1 MTGIREDEIIGTFE
15 SCEAF
20 EEHLARV
27 LGMAPMEHGSF
38 HVRGHHWDLRFIH
51 TSHHHKGRNDP
62 KSWRC
67 GGRDVVTIEA
77 AGSVGGCSM
86 SISMVSIYYS
96 LRGYRHAVS
105 SEMFAEATREFETL
119 EAKLLRADA
128 FYPGCPERY
137 EPEPPVL
144 CHFVGWRRYR
154 VTDEAKRQLEE
165 AGFRESYHE
174 SRSLRSRR
182 WYHEPSGCV
191 ICIPLIPGYETR
203 RWFSSAGNATLS
215 KHKGHTLE
223 GSRAGMALERRF
235 LDAWEYVERA
245 VLTGDHLELMTRHGS
260 EEEQDDDT
268 R

>member
-1 MTGIREDEIIGTFE
+1 MREEDEIVGEFE

-38 HVRGHHWDLRFIH
+38 YVRGNHHDLRLTH

-62 KSWRC
+62 SSWRY

-86 SISMVSIYYS
+86 AISMGGIYGN
-96 LRGYRHAVS
+96 LQGYGKVTS
-105 SEMFAEATREFETL
+105 PDEFAEATREFEAL

-128 FYPGCPERY
+128 LYPGCSERY
-137 EPEPPVL
+137 EPELPVL

-154 VTDEAKRQLEE
+154 LTEEAQRQLEE

-174 SRSLRSRR
+174 VMSLRSRR
-182 WYHEPSGCV
+182 WYHEASGCV
-191 ICIPLIPGYETR
+191 ICIPLMPGYETR
-203 RWFSSAGNATLS
+203 RWFSSGGNATLS

-235 LDAWEYVERA
+235 LDAWEYIERA
-245 VLTGDHLELMTRHGS
+245 ILTGDHLELMTRLGPDL
-260 EEEQDDDT
+260 EDENDT
-268 R
+268 